1 MKKIN
6 LVIKCILITILFAF
20 LVFADFLSLKKKFN
34 ILLKSVA
41 TYIVNLKNRKKGS

>member
-6 LVIKCILITILFAF
+6 LIIKFILITIFFAF

-34 ILLKSVA
+34 VLLKSVA
-41 TYIVNLKNRKKGS
+41 NYIINLKNRKKGS